1 MFNRPTSCR
10 EPGPSW
16 VPPRATTVN
25 SPSRATSVS
34 CIEGCIVDQELD
46 VWRGIR
52 ELRNAL
58 ERALLLSPGPV
69 EHILRTLESC
79 DWRIRGVGNAAAR
92 LKLNPNT
99 LHSRMK
105 TLGIRYPAQGRHRA
119 GSV

>member
-1 MFNRPTSCR
+1 M
-10 EPGPSW
+10 PGAWPELG
-16 VPPRATTVN
+16 PPQSHHGEQPEQSNFSQLHRGVH
-25 SPSRATSVS
+25 R
-34 CIEGCIVDQELD
+34 DQELD

-52 ELRNAL
+52 ELRNVL

-105 TLGIRYPAQGRHRA
+105 KLGIRRPAQGRHRA